1 MLKQLKISNL
11 AVIESA
17 EFDFG
22 RGFCVLTGETGAGKS
37 LVVHGIELLLGG
49 RADSGK
55 VRTGE
60 KEAVVE
66 GVFSDGG
73 RDVSIRR
80 KISEN
85 GRSSAWIDDSP
96 VNMTELKDSTA
107 KFADLLGQ
115 HEHQILLDPETHIHF
130 LDIYGGH
137 RTLAEAY
144 REDFRMLDAHRAK
157 LKRMHSKIEEAENRA
172 RLREYELKELEA
184 ANLDLDEWEELNM
197 TMRRIESAETILE
210 NASGAH
216 EALSEGE
223 CNAITNVVSA
233 QKMVEDIADV
243 VPECADIA
251 EMLETAV
258 VALQEAARELS
269 GIAETV
275 DIDPEEAEQMRRRQ
289 MALQRLCRK
298 YSREMAPLIEYLDEL
313 QSQSDEVEKLRAEA
327 VAIEDAIEI
336 EAKKLAKTAEELS
349 MLRQSAAPE
358 IAGEIARVLAP
369 LSMDCVRFEVKFTRK
384 PSLQGPAQLFG
395 ERYDLLPTGIE
406 TAEFYISTNPGE
418 SLRPL
423 AAIVSGG
430 ELSRIMLALKTLFID
445 QEESGLLVFD
455 EVDTGI
461 GGDIGRHV
469 GRALVNLAKSKQLL
483 VITHLPQ
490 IARLSDRHYI
500 IEKFESG
507 GRTRVR
513 AQEIT
518 GSRREEELERMHGWE
533 TRPSIQNG

>member
-1 MLKQLKISNL
+1 MLKYLKISNL
-11 AVIESA
+11 AVVESA

-22 RGFCVLTGETGAGKS
+22 NGFCVLTGETGAGKS
-37 LVVHGIELLLGG
+37 LVVHAIELLLGG

-60 KEAVVE
+60 KETVVE
-66 GVFSDGG
+66 GIFTSDGKE
-73 RDVSIRR
+73 VFIRR

-85 GRSSAWIDDSP
+85 GRSSAWIDDAP
-96 VNMTELKDSTA
+96 VNMSELKDATA

-130 LDIYGGH
+130 LDIYAGH
-137 RTLAEAY
+137 RSLAKAY
-144 REDFRMLDAHRAK
+144 QEDFHQLDSLRSK
-157 LKRMHSKIEEAENRA
+157 LKRMNGKIEEAENRA

-184 ANLDLDEWEELNM
+184 ANLDLDEWEELNL

-210 NASGAH
+210 NASSAH
-216 EALSEGE
+216 ESLSEGE
-223 CNAITNVVSA
+223 CNAISNVVSA
-233 QKMVEDIADV
+233 QKMIEDIADI
-243 VPECADIA
+243 VPECSEIA
-251 EMLETAV
+251 EMLETAL
-258 VALQEAARELS
+258 VALQEASREID
-269 GIAETV
+269 GIAQTV

-298 YSREMAPLIEYLDEL
+298 YSREMAPLIEYLEEL
-313 QSQSDEVEKLRAEA
+313 QNQSDEVEKLRAEA
-327 VAIEDAIEI
+327 EEIEEAIESE
-336 EAKKLAKTAEELS
+336 ERKLAKTAVQLS
-349 MLRQSAAPE
+349 ILREAAAPKLGTE
-358 IAGEIARVLAP
+358 IAEVLAP
-369 LSMDCVRFEVKFTRK
+369 LSMDRVRFEVKFTRK
-384 PSLQGPAQLFG
+384 ASNNGPAEFSG
-395 ERYDLLPTGIE
+395 ERYELLPTGIE

-469 GRALVNLAKSKQLL
+469 GTALVNLAKSKQLL

-490 IARLSDRHYI
+490 IARLADRHYI
-500 IEKFESG
+500 IEKFESA

-513 AQEIT
+513 AQEVAGT
-518 GSRREEELERMHGWE
+518 HREQELERMHGWE
-533 TRPSIQNG
+533 TKPLMSNG